1 LRTAC
6 DSGYMKNNSK
16 VHGRYSGQ
24 MLERVKRAE
33 DTRDTF
39 HEGDGVSEKSRSEDL
54 GKREN

>member
-1 LRTAC
+1 
-6 DSGYMKNNSK
+6 MKNNSK